1 MNAAI
6 GSPKKAINR
15 AHGEEA
21 RAASDQRRQ
30 HEAAEVQPKHAGRD
44 GEDLIGYWCERGDK
58 DRPHVVALVLLLD
71 KF

>member
-6 GSPKKAINR
+6 GSPKKAIKQ

-30 HEAAEVQPKHAGRD
+30 HEAAEVQAKHAGRD
-44 GEDLIGYWCERGDK
+44 SEDLIGYW
-58 DRPHVVALVLLLD
+58 V
-71 KF
+71 